1 MSKNK
6 DDEKLGISMSNR
18 SNRTI
23 VLSIHELL
31 FIDDHTTMMMDDR
44 DYEHLMPL
52 KPVMPTAL
60 IVAPID
66 FIDKIGQAFLTAMR
80 TGNDVPVK
88 VSELELYILREL
100 CFAKIE
106 YFGKRVGLTLKRKV
120 LTALY
125 ADRKKEENLLEQLLK
140 DIDLGD
146 TE

>member
-1 MSKNK
+1 MEEDNK
-6 DDEKLGISMSNR
+6 DKKGKYISDCASKKIKLTLAELLYIDDTITMAVNGVEFEGMMPIRVPMPSNC
-18 SNRTI
+18 TI
-23 VLSIHELL
+23 V
-31 FIDDHTTMMMDDR
+31 T
-44 DYEHLMPL
+44 
-52 KPVMPTAL
+52 
-60 IVAPID
+60 ID

>member
-1 MSKNK
+1 
-6 DDEKLGISMSNR
+6 
-18 SNRTI
+18 
-23 VLSIHELL
+23 
-31 FIDDHTTMMMDDR
+31 
-44 DYEHLMPL
+44 MPL